1 MRKKVLLIDDEEH
14 FRNSVKIALKREG
27 IQVTDEQDG
36 SDGLR
41 NIILSMATGSLYDL
55 IILDIMMPGL
65 TGIDILEFFIQNE
78 VSIPVIVVTGYMD
91 YDLRFFCSH
100 IKKIKVMEKPFSH
113 DKLVGQV
120 LEMLKTEGSLK
131 NSGGQNELYQ

>member
-1 MRKKVLLIDDEEH
+1 MRKKVLLIDDEEQ

-27 IQVTDEQDG
+27 IHVTDEQDG

-41 NIILSMATGSLYDL
+41 NIILSMATGNLYDL

-78 VSIPVIVVTGYMD
+78 VDVPVIVVTGYMD

-100 IKKIKVMEKPFSH
+100 IKKITVMEKPFSH

-120 LEMLKTEGSLK
+120 LAMLK
-131 NSGGQNELYQ
+131 NSDLHGGSDAVYQ

>member
-1 MRKKVLLIDDEEH
+1 MRKKVLLIDDEEQ

-41 NIILSMATGSLYDL
+41 NIILSMATGNLYDL

-78 VSIPVIVVTGYMD
+78 MDVPVIVVTGYMD
-91 YDLRFFCSH
+91 YDLRFFCSN
-100 IKKIKVMEKPFSH
+100 IKKITVMEKPFSH

-120 LEMLKTEGSLK
+120 LEMLKTK
-131 NSGGQNELYQ
+131 DHVRTAGGTDALYQ